1 MPADDPQW
9 SAEMTQPI
17 YLPDRDWSA
26 DVTQPIDPAEI
37 RQYASKARIHRRHR
51 RPPGRQGSGKDVLEA
66 QQRRKKSS
74 FWRELPIL
82 VGVAL
87 VLVFLIQQ
95 FLARVYVIPSGSME
109 QTLHGCPGCAGDRIL
124 VEKVSYYF
132 SKPAPGDVVV
142 FKGPASWTQ
151 DEVQSERSDNA
162 AVRFL
167 QQIGSVV
174 GLAPPDEKDFVKR
187 VIAIGGQTVQCCD
200 EQQRVLVNGVALN
213 EPYIY
218 WDDGT
223 PQQEPFEPIRVP
235 EGMLW
240 VMGDNRNNSCDSR
253 CQGGG
258 GVAGLVPVENVVGK
272 AQVIVLPPAR
282 WGGVDDHDPQAIA
295 LNAPAWQQGLPFG
308 VGFAAAWPVLWISR
322 RLGKTVTERLG
333 GRRHDGA

>member
-1 MPADDPQW
+1 
-9 SAEMTQPI
+9 MTQPI

-26 DVTQPIDPAEI
+26 DVTQPIDPTEI
-37 RQYASKARIHRRHR
+37 EAYKTRSQIHRRHQRAR
-51 RPPGRQGSGKDVLEA
+51 RRIEGRDLIEDQK
-66 QQRRKKSS
+66 RKKRAS

-109 QTLHGCPGCAGDRIL
+109 QTLHGCPGCPGDRIL

-132 SKPAPGDVVV
+132 SQPASGDVVV
-142 FKGPASWTQ
+142 FKGPESWTQ
-151 DEVQSERSDNA
+151 NDVQDSRSENA
-162 AVRFL
+162 VVRVL

-187 VIAIGGQTVQCCD
+187 VIATGGQTVQCCD
-200 EQQRVLVNGVALN
+200 DQQRVLVNGVPLE

-223 PQQEPFEPIRVP
+223 QQQEPFDPVRVP
-235 EGMLW
+235 QGMLW

-258 GVAGLVPVENVVGK
+258 GEAGLVPAENVVGK
-272 AQVIVLPPAR
+272 AQVIVLPPGR
-282 WGGVDDHDPQAIA
+282 WGGVDDYDPQAIA
-295 LNAPAWQQGLPFG
+295 MDAPPWQQGLPLG
-308 VGFAAAWPVLWISR
+308 VGFAAAWPVMWAGR
-322 RLGKTVTERLG
+322 RIGKAVTERFG
-333 GRRHDGA
+333 GRGRDGV